1 MDAMTKMSH
10 YRFTRQ
16 LNWNDPIEDW
26 TPGHAGDRLVG
37 WVSAAIALLLL
48 VFL

>member
-1 MDAMTKMSH
+1 MSH

-26 TPGHAGDRLVG
+26 TPGHVGDRLVG
-37 WVSAAIALLLL
+37 WVCVLIALLLL
-48 VFL
+48 TGVVV